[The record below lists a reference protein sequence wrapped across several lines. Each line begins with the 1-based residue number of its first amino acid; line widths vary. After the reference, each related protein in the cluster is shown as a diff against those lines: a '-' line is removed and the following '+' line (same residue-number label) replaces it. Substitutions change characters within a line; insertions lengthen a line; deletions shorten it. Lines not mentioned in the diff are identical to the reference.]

1 MTLIPIDEFKKL
13 KRDDMFVKLAASAPD
28 LVKGKTRA
36 KKEELV
42 EIYETLLKQTE
53 LSNEVIDEVIAE
65 EKDVHT
71 QAAEEAF
78 KTGVPTLDEA
88 MKEGLARGELAAV
101 MADPKHHGSVN
112 VGALQ
117 NTPLRTEEAK
127 ELRDAFAEPLAV
139 PADFTE
145 IETRIAA
152 SMMSVEMSDKEKQVA
167 QAMGLGGLAQA
178 SMDAYDREKPY
189 GGGLPKNT
197 AVLSGHEHVVGVT
210 GDRSMVTDA
219 PVGVVVS
226 RRAQVERELAKLK
239 HPQLVLIATYKHV
252 PKNGNR
258 RQRKLAE
265 SLLKRVRKFL
275 PKGITIDEAM
285 AVLP

>member
-65 EKDVHT
+65 EKDIHT

-78 KTGVPTLDEA
+78 KANTETGRFPSDE
-88 MKEGLARGELAAV
+88 
-101 MADPKHHGSVN
+101 PN
-112 VGALQ
+112 LQ

-127 ELRDAFAEPLAV
+127 ELRDAFASDV
-139 PADFTE
+139 VMPADYSPVE
-145 IETRIAA
+145 ARIAA

-226 RRAQVERELAKLK
+226 RKAQVERELAKLK

-258 RQRKLAE
+258 RQRKMAE